1 VKRKKPT
8 MTYAEVLEELRN
20 CKTAEDARRVHKLLR
35 EHGGD
40 GLPLSVRYPNM
51 PLIVAWISLVFSVA
65 MLIGKIILA

>member
-1 VKRKKPT
+1 MKRKPT
-8 MTYAEVLEELRN
+8 MTYPEVLEELRK
-20 CKTAEDARRVHKLLR
+20 CKTAKDARRVQKLLK
-35 EHGGD
+35 EHVRD